1 MEVILTADV
10 EHLGNMGE
18 VVKVRDGYGRN
29 YLIPNRL
36 AVQATAGN
44 RKQFTHVRRE
54 VERQSAK
61 LREKAL
67 GMLGGL
73 DGASVTLAQ
82 RTGGEDKL
90 YGSVGK
96 RDIVEALAEAGH
108 AVERRQL
115 LLERPLKELG
125 IYKVAIKL
133 HADVIATIKVW
144 VVKM

>member
-67 GMLGGL
+67 GMFGGL

-115 LLERPLKELG
+115 LLERPLK
-125 IYKVAIKL
+125 
-133 HADVIATIKVW
+133 
-144 VVKM
+144 